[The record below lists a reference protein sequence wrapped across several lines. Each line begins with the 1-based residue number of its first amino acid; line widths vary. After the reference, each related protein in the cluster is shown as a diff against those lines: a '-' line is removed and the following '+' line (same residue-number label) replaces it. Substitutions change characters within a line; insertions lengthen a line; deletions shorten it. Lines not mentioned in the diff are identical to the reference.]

1 MVINKDTTMIN
12 DNNSRKKVMNIN
24 MEEMKIREY
33 RKINCHQRRG
43 RKYFQIV
50 NLLSMEKMMMKHFLP
65 TQHHFTHHHQH
76 IPRIHI
82 RCRRRATFNV
92 HQRWTEDLRVPVS
105 ADKSQATMQDLT
117 NDDFEMPEHVRLCNY
132 KSDCNVQTN
141 RSTMNRTCIMCGQMR
156 PYKKAG
162 IWIPH

>member
-1 MVINKDTTMIN
+1 MTTIVERR
-12 DNNSRKKVMNIN
+12 SWTSIWKKWRSGSTGRSTATS
-24 MEEMKIREY
+24 EEAENTFKLWTFS
-33 RKINCHQRRG
+33 QWRRWWW
-43 RKYFQIV
+43 
-50 NLLSMEKMMMKHFLP
+50 SFLP